1 MATDIAF
8 ALGVL
13 ALVGKGVPPGL
24 TIFLAAL
31 AIADDLG
38 AVLVIAIC
46 YTDDVAVN
54 YLLLAAIILGLL
66 VFLNRFGVRQPV
78 PYLFL
83 GVILWFFTLKSGVHA
98 TVSGVMAAMA
108 IPARAFIDIPEFI
121 QRSQSYLQR
130 LEMIGETERPHLYD
144 GDRQAA
150 VHGLMKSCEMVE
162 TPLQRFEHALLPWV
176 NYLIVPLFALSNAGV
191 ELAGD
196 LQEMIT
202 EPVTLGV
209 ALGLV
214 IGKPVGIVLFSWLT
228 VVLGLGSLAYGVT
241 WRHMIGT
248 GFLGGIGFTMSLFIA
263 NLAFGAGELLD
274 VSKLG
279 ILMASTIAGVV
290 GWFLV
295 RGAVQRSHVSPESR
309 A

>member
-1 MATDIAF
+1 GLEIKREILIGELASCRRAAGPILAALGGMVVPASIYWSFNSGTPAVVGWGIPMATDIAF

-66 VFLNRFGVRQPV
+66 VLLNRFGVRQPV

-196 LQEMIT
+196 LQEMI
-202 EPVTLGV
+202 
-209 ALGLV
+209 
-214 IGKPVGIVLFSWLT
+214 
-228 VVLGLGSLAYGVT
+228 
-241 WRHMIGT
+241 
-248 GFLGGIGFTMSLFIA
+248 
-263 NLAFGAGELLD
+263 
-274 VSKLG
+274 
-279 ILMASTIAGVV
+279 
-290 GWFLV
+290 
-295 RGAVQRSHVSPESR
+295 
-309 A
+309 